1 MKKHTNEY
9 FAKQEQENA
18 AYWYA
23 NSRYHI
29 DHTMQDRMRRDY
41 AIACQEHA
49 AHSAGMARY
58 RMGFDTFPTTY
69 DN

>member
-1 MKKHTNEY
+1 MNQRE
-9 FAKQEQENA
+9 FAIEEQKNA

-23 NSRYHI
+23 NSRH
-29 DHTMQDRMRRDY
+29 HLNHPVQDTYRRDY
-41 AIACQEHA
+41 TLMCQEHA